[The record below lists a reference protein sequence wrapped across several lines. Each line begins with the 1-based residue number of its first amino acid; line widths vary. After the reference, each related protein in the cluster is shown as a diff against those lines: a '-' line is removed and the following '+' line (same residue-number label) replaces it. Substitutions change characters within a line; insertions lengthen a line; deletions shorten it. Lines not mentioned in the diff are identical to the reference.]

1 MAATPLL
8 TGAAPP
14 RALLGRL
21 DPTVVRFACVGVG
34 STVVHLGLFAALL
47 HLLPTSQ
54 AANLGA
60 LLVATVANTSAN
72 RRFTFGV
79 TGTTAVARQHAQ
91 SLGLFA
97 LTWALS
103 AGALWLLHAWAAQP
117 PALVQTV
124 VVGGSMVGS
133 TVVRYVAMRTWI
145 FRAA

>member
-8 TGAAPP
+8 TEVATP
-14 RALLGRL
+14 RTLARRL
-21 DPTVVRFACVGVG
+21 DPTIVRFACVGVG

-60 LLVATVANTSAN
+60 LLVATVANTAAN

-79 TGTTAVARQHAQ
+79 TGTTAAARQHVQ
-91 SLGLFA
+91 SLALFA

-103 AGALWLLHAWAAQP
+103 AGALWLLHAWTSQP
-117 PALVQTV
+117 PTLVQTL
-124 VVGGSMVGS
+124 VVGGSMAGS
-133 TVVRYVAMRTWI
+133 TVVRYVAMRSWI
-145 FRAA
+145 FTSR

>member
-8 TGAAPP
+8 IGAAPP
-14 RALLGRL
+14 RAPLRRL

-54 AANLGA
+54 TANLGA
-60 LLVATVANTSAN
+60 LLAATIANTAAN

-79 TGTTAVARQHAQ
+79 TSTTAAVRQHLQ

-97 LTWALS
+97 LTWGLS
-103 AGALWLLHAWAAQP
+103 AGALWLLHAWATQP

-145 FRAA
+145 FAAR

>member
-8 TGAAPP
+8 TEVATP
-14 RALLGRL
+14 RTLVRRL
-21 DPTVVRFACVGVG
+21 DPTIVRFACVGVG

-47 HLLPTSQ
+47 HVLPTSQ

-60 LLVATVANTSAN
+60 LLVATVANTAAN

-79 TGTTAVARQHAQ
+79 TGTTAAARQHVQ

-97 LTWALS
+97 LTWGLS
-103 AGALWLLHAWAAQP
+103 AGALWLLHTWAAQP
-117 PALVQTV
+117 PTLVQTA

-133 TVVRYVAMRTWI
+133 TVVRYVAMRSWI
-145 FRAA
+145 FASR